1 MKTTWALS
9 VALLSI
15 LLAANVPS
23 TAHGALSVFIDFT
36 SDIGNG
42 AGGSA
47 NGTADWIDNL
57 NVIATASGIALFSPG
72 ERTTIETSIKS
83 QLETIYAAYPA
94 VTFSPVL
101 PGGPHERIN
110 FGAFDATPGSL
121 GIATGLDFMN
131 LFASTGTEATAARV
145 FSNNFAFFVESGDPR
160 ATIISELTTALA
172 GTGAHELAHSVGAQH
187 HHSYGD
193 PGITPANYAN
203 TGGIQNTHIM
213 ATGQT
218 GISEAERETPR
229 TLSQWENLMLE
240 SAGGAISG
248 LHGVT
253 GTSLAATVL
262 AESDSFTAG
271 DIGGTPAAAKALSLS
286 FLPVSGLN
294 AANTVSTL
302 STDADVDFY
311 KFTVTGVS
319 RLLADLWSENLYLN
333 SFDGMLRLYDTDGT
347 TVLASFDNTTYNGNA
362 FNNGTH
368 QGFDPSLL
376 NISLPGAG
384 TYFLEVSSV
393 GNHDAS
399 SGGAYNLVFG
409 VAAAAIPEAQ
419 AWLALSVV
427 SAVVVGASAW
437 RRKPGREC

>member
-1 MKTTWALS
+1 M
-9 VALLSI
+9 
-15 LLAANVPS
+15 
-23 TAHGALSVFIDFT
+23 
-36 SDIGNG
+36 
-42 AGGSA
+42 
-47 NGTADWIDNL
+47 
-57 NVIATASGIALFSPG
+57 
-72 ERTTIETSIKS
+72 
-83 QLETIYAAYPA
+83 
-94 VTFSPVL
+94 
-101 PGGPHERIN
+101 
-110 FGAFDATPGSL
+110 
-121 GIATGLDFMN
+121 
-131 LFASTGTEATAARV
+131 
-145 FSNNFAFFVESGDPR
+145 
-160 ATIISELTTALA
+160 
-172 GTGAHELAHSVGAQH
+172 
-187 HHSYGD
+187 
-193 PGITPANYAN
+193 
-203 TGGIQNTHIM
+203 
-213 ATGQT
+213 
-218 GISEAERETPR
+218 
-229 TLSQWENLMLE
+229 
-240 SAGGAISG
+240 
-248 LHGVT
+248 
-253 GTSLAATVL
+253 
-262 AESDSFTAG
+262 
-271 DIGGTPAAAKALSLS
+271 
-286 FLPVSGLN
+286 SGLN

-427 SAVVVGASAW
+427 SAVVVGAKASRGGGSRAGNVESAQRTGERSSPAIFFSD
-437 RRKPGREC
+437 RRSATPIPAGSLGRSFLVLC

>member
-1 MKTTWALS
+1 
-9 VALLSI
+9 
-15 LLAANVPS
+15 
-23 TAHGALSVFIDFT
+23 
-36 SDIGNG
+36 
-42 AGGSA
+42 
-47 NGTADWIDNL
+47 
-57 NVIATASGIALFSPG
+57 
-72 ERTTIETSIKS
+72 
-83 QLETIYAAYPA
+83 
-94 VTFSPVL
+94 
-101 PGGPHERIN
+101 
-110 FGAFDATPGSL
+110 
-121 GIATGLDFMN
+121 
-131 LFASTGTEATAARV
+131 
-145 FSNNFAFFVESGDPR
+145 
-160 ATIISELTTALA
+160 
-172 GTGAHELAHSVGAQH
+172 
-187 HHSYGD
+187 
-193 PGITPANYAN
+193 
-203 TGGIQNTHIM
+203 
-213 ATGQT
+213 
-218 GISEAERETPR
+218 
-229 TLSQWENLMLE
+229 MLE

-302 STDADVDFY
+302 STD
-311 KFTVTGVS
+311 VTGVS